1 MGRAIGM
8 VELSSIARGIETS
21 DSMLKAAQ
29 VELLRSVTVCPGK
42 YMVIVGGDTG
52 AVRASLE
59 AGKAAGGEFVVDTL
73 LIPSVHEQV
82 FPAISGTVEV
92 TDPQAVGV
100 IEYYSIASAIEAA
113 DAAAKAAQITL
124 IEVRTGYAI
133 GGKTATS
140 QTLPRSNGR
149 YIASFIGFAPAQDP
163 QVLALVIIHDPQGI
177 YYGGTIAAPVV
188 RELFE
193 NILPY
198 LGIEKS
204 EDLPEPSLQNP

>member
-92 TDPQAVGV
+92 TDPQAIGV

-124 IEVRTGYAI
+124 IEVRIGYAI
-133 GGKTATS
+133 GGKGFVVLTGDVGAVRAAIDAAKQVSELYVESTVI
-140 QTLPRSNGR
+140 PRP
-149 YIASFIGFAPAQDP
+149 APQ
-163 QVLALVIIHDPQGI
+163 LL
-177 YYGGTIAAPVV
+177 
-188 RELFE
+188 E
-193 NILPY
+193 
-198 LGIEKS
+198 
-204 EDLPEPSLQNP
+204 SLL

>member
-133 GGKTATS
+133 GGQGFVVLTGDEGAVRAAIEAAKQVS
-140 QTLPRSNGR
+140 ELYVESSVIPRP
-149 YIASFIGFAPAQDP
+149 APQ
-163 QVLALVIIHDPQGI
+163 LL
-177 YYGGTIAAPVV
+177 
-188 RELFE
+188 E
-193 NILPY
+193 
-198 LGIEKS
+198 
-204 EDLPEPSLQNP
+204 SLL

>member
-82 FPAISGTVEV
+82 FPAISGTVV

-133 GGKTATS
+133 GGKGFVVLTGDVGAVRAAIDAAKQVSELYVESTVI
-140 QTLPRSNGR
+140 PRP
-149 YIASFIGFAPAQDP
+149 APQ
-163 QVLALVIIHDPQGI
+163 LL
-177 YYGGTIAAPVV
+177 
-188 RELFE
+188 E
-193 NILPY
+193 
-198 LGIEKS
+198 
-204 EDLPEPSLQNP
+204 SLL

>member
-73 LIPSVHEQV
+73 LSPSVHEQV

-113 DAAAKAAQITL
+113 DAAAKAAQITF

-133 GGKTATS
+133 GGKGFVVLTGDVGAVRAAIDAAKQVSELYVESTVI
-140 QTLPRSNGR
+140 PRP
-149 YIASFIGFAPAQDP
+149 APQ
-163 QVLALVIIHDPQGI
+163 LL
-177 YYGGTIAAPVV
+177 
-188 RELFE
+188 E
-193 NILPY
+193 
-198 LGIEKS
+198 
-204 EDLPEPSLQNP
+204 SLL

>member
-124 IEVRTGYAI
+124 IEVSDRLCHRRKGI
-133 GGKTATS
+133 CS
-140 QTLPRSNGR
+140 PDRRCRSCPCS
-149 YIASFIGFAPAQDP
+149 Y
-163 QVLALVIIHDPQGI
+163 
-177 YYGGTIAAPVV
+177 
-188 RELFE
+188 
-193 NILPY
+193 
-198 LGIEKS
+198 
-204 EDLPEPSLQNP
+204 

>member
-21 DSMLKAAQ
+21 DSRLKAAQ

-133 GGKTATS
+133 GGKGFGVLTGDVGAVRAAIVAAKQVSALYVESTVI
-140 QTLPRSNGR
+140 PRP
-149 YIASFIGFAPAQDP
+149 APQ
-163 QVLALVIIHDPQGI
+163 LL
-177 YYGGTIAAPVV
+177 
-188 RELFE
+188 E
-193 NILPY
+193 
-198 LGIEKS
+198 
-204 EDLPEPSLQNP
+204 SLL

>member
-124 IEVRTGYAI
+124 IEVRTGYAS
-133 GGKTATS
+133 GGKGFVVLTGDVGAVRAAIDAAKQVSELYVESTVI
-140 QTLPRSNGR
+140 PRP
-149 YIASFIGFAPAQDP
+149 APQ
-163 QVLALVIIHDPQGI
+163 LL
-177 YYGGTIAAPVV
+177 
-188 RELFE
+188 E
-193 NILPY
+193 
-198 LGIEKS
+198 
-204 EDLPEPSLQNP
+204 SLL

>member
-124 IEVRTGYAI
+124 IEVRTGYAHRRKGI
-133 GGKTATS
+133 CS
-140 QTLPRSNGR
+140 PDRRCRSCPCS
-149 YIASFIGFAPAQDP
+149 Y
-163 QVLALVIIHDPQGI
+163 
-177 YYGGTIAAPVV
+177 
-188 RELFE
+188 
-193 NILPY
+193 
-198 LGIEKS
+198 
-204 EDLPEPSLQNP
+204 

>member
-1 MGRAIGM
+1 
-8 VELSSIARGIETS
+8 
-21 DSMLKAAQ
+21 
-29 VELLRSVTVCPGK
+29 
-42 YMVIVGGDTG
+42 MVIVGGDTG

-113 DAAAKAAQITL
+113 EAAQITL

-133 GGKTATS
+133 GGKGFVVLTGDVGAVRAAIDAAKQVSELYVESTVI
-140 QTLPRSNGR
+140 PRP
-149 YIASFIGFAPAQDP
+149 APQ
-163 QVLALVIIHDPQGI
+163 LL
-177 YYGGTIAAPVV
+177 
-188 RELFE
+188 E
-193 NILPY
+193 
-198 LGIEKS
+198 
-204 EDLPEPSLQNP
+204 SLL